1 MRSVDRGLKPWNKT
15 TLYDD
20 IQYYVSRKV
29 HKGKS
34 AFRSRCTHLVK
45 SLQLQHVDLI
55 DHNDFRGM
63 VSRHH

>member
-1 MRSVDRGLKPWNKT
+1 MRIVDRDIKLKHKNP
-15 TLYDD
+15 LYGD

-34 AFRSRCTHLVK
+34 AFRSRCTNLVK
-45 SLQLQHVDLI
+45 SLQLQHADLI
-55 DHNDFRGM
+55 DQNDFRGM